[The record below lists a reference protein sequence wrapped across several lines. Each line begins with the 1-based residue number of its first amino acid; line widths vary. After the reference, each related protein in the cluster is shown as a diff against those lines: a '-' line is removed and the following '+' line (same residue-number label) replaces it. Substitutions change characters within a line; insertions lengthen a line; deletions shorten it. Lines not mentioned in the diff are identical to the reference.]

1 MRRKE
6 WKLTLSLT
14 ACMILR
20 FSGFAIQNSL
30 AVIGSCN
37 ALYTAS
43 ITSLHLI
50 VEYFLMVIYQGRYFH
65 IMTILR
71 IGGCETDSACT
82 GVIESYWEEFI
93 RDLVCL
99 LDNRLTY

>member
-50 VEYFLMVIYQGRYFH
+50 AEYFLRVIDQGMYLH

-71 IGGCETDSACT
+71 IGGCETDSVCT
-82 GVIESYWEEFI
+82 GDTLSHIGKNS
-93 RDLVCL
+93 VCSIA
-99 LDNRLTY
+99 NMSTHG